1 MSEEIHADPSAA
13 GASTSTA
20 PALRGGEYSHPD
32 QPVRHSYPLAIED
45 AGLST
50 AVGLIMR
57 TLPYALARFG
67 ILLTV
72 SVGTIIWYCITFG
85 GFAFLGTKLH
95 PWAGYA
101 WLFMGLG
108 LYGYLW
114 RTLLRYFL
122 YLLTPG
128 HIAVLT
134 ELSTRGQVGSSREG
148 MCEYGKRVVTERFG
162 QVNVMFGIDMLVHGV
177 VRAFNRT
184 LNWIANLLPIPGL
197 QSVAGVVNAIVYS
210 ATTFIDE
217 TIFSYALARG
227 DIDNVRSSRDG
238 LIYYAQNAKEVLKTG
253 VWIVIL
259 DKVATG
265 LTWLVMLIPAF
276 LVTWMLPN
284 SIAGTGG
291 MLTFVVAALLAWNL
305 RAAFLEPLFLTMIMV
320 KFHVCVRDQAI
331 DATWDERLSSL
342 SGKFVELKN
351 KITGRRAPSAT
362 GAQPQPAA

>member
-1 MSEEIHADPSAA
+1 MNDHVSASADPSE
-13 GASTSTA
+13 T
-20 PALRGGEYSHPD
+20 GGYSHPD
-32 QPVRHSYPLAIED
+32 RPVRHSYPLAIED

-50 AVGLIMR
+50 AIGLLMK

-72 SVGTIIWYCITFG
+72 SVVTIIWFAVTFG
-85 GFAFLGTKLH
+85 GLALLAAKVH

-101 WLFMGLG
+101 WLFMGMG

-114 RTLLRYFL
+114 RTLVRYFL
-122 YLLTPG
+122 YLLKAG

-134 ELSTRGQVGSSREG
+134 ELITRGSIGSSREG
-148 MCEYGKRVVTERFG
+148 MFDYGKRVVTERFG
-162 QVNVMFGIDMLVHGV
+162 QVNVMFALDLLVHGV

-197 QSVAGVVNAIVYS
+197 QSVTAVVNAVVYS

-227 DIDNVRSSRDG
+227 DTDNVRSSRDG
-238 LIYYAQNAKEVLKTG
+238 LIYYAQNSKEVLKTG

-265 LTWLVMLIPAF
+265 LTWMVMLIPG
-276 LVTWMLPN
+276 LIVSWILPA
-284 SIAGTGG
+284 SVAGPGG
-291 MLTFVVAALLAWNL
+291 LLTFVVSALLAWNV
-305 RAAFLEPLFLTMIMV
+305 RAAFLEPLFLTMVMV

-331 DATWDERLSSL
+331 DLIWDERLSSV
-342 SGKFVELKN
+342 SGKFVQLKN
-351 KITGRRAPSAT
+351 QVT
-362 GAQPQPAA
+362 GATRRPAAVQAQPSV

>member
-1 MSEEIHADPSAA
+1 MSDVVTSVSAA
-13 GASTSTA
+13 AGS
-20 PALRGGEYSHPD
+20 YSHPD
-32 QPVRHSYPLAIED
+32 RPVRHSYPLAIQD

-50 AVGLIMR
+50 AMALLMK
-57 TLPYALARFG
+57 TLPYAMARFG

-72 SVGTIIWYCITFG
+72 SVATIVWWVVTFG
-85 GFAFLGTKLH
+85 GAGLLGSKLH

-101 WLFMGLG
+101 WLFTGLG
-108 LYGYLW
+108 VYGYLW

-122 YLLTPG
+122 YLMKAG

-134 ELSTRGQVGSSREG
+134 ELITRGEIGSSQEG
-148 MCEYGKRVVTERFG
+148 MFEYGKRVVTERFG
-162 QVNVMFGIDMLVHGV
+162 QVNVMFAVDMLVHGV

-197 QSVAGVVNAIVYS
+197 SSVAGIVNAIVYS

-227 DIDNVRSSRDG
+227 DVDNVRSSKDG

-265 LTWLVMLIPAF
+265 VTWIVMLIPAF
-276 LVTWMLPN
+276 AITWVLPDSIKGPGGLATLVI
-284 SIAGTGG
+284 S
-291 MLTFVVAALLAWNL
+291 ALFAWNL
-305 RAAFLEPLFLTMIMV
+305 RAAFLEPLFLIMIMV
-320 KFHVCVRDQAI
+320 KFHVSVRDQAI

-351 KITGRRAPSAT
+351 KITGRA
-362 GAQPQPAA
+362 PQPAGVQAQPVV

>member
-1 MSEEIHADPSAA
+1 MSDATTADPAAA
-13 GASTSTA
+13 GA
-20 PALRGGEYSHPD
+20 YSHPD
-32 QPVRHSYPLAIED
+32 RPVRHSYPLAIED

-50 AVGLIMR
+50 AFGLLMK
-57 TLPYALARFG
+57 TLPYAMARFG

-72 SVGTIIWYCITFG
+72 SVATIIWWVVTFG
-85 GFAFLGTKLH
+85 GFGLLASKVNAFV
-95 PWAGYA
+95 GYA
-101 WLFMGLG
+101 WLFTGLG

-122 YLLTPG
+122 YLMKCG

-134 ELSTRGQVGSSREG
+134 ELITRGQIGSSREG
-148 MCEYGKRVVTERFG
+148 MFEHGKRVVTERFG

-197 QSVAGVVNAIVYS
+197 QSVTAVVNAIVYS

-227 DIDNVRSSRDG
+227 DVDNVRSSKDG

-253 VWIVIL
+253 VWIVVL
-259 DKVATG
+259 DKVATA
-265 LTWLVMLIPAF
+265 LTWIVMWIPAL
-276 LVTWMLPN
+276 LVTWMLPS

-291 MLTFVVAALLAWNL
+291 LLSFVIAALLAWNL
-305 RAAFLEPLFLTMIMV
+305 RAAFLEPLFLIMIMV

-331 DATWDERLSSL
+331 DPTWDERLSSV

-351 KITGRRAPSAT
+351 KVTGRGPATAPSV
-362 GAQPQPAA
+362 QPQPAA